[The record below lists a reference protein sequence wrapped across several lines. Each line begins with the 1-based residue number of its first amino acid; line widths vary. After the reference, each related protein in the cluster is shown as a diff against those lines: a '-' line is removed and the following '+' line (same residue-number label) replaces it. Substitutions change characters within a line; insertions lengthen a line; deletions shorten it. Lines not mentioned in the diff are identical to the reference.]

1 MYCKN
6 SACSEESL
14 QQTTGK
20 KCPDQLFFL
29 LSRVAINCQNVHV
42 KGGNTTANTT
52 WEKSYTKYS
61 KLCLFNTGNSA
72 KRYSSLKLPQI
83 KIIGPITL

>member
-29 LSRVAINCQNVHV
+29 ISRVANNCQNVHV
-42 KGGNTTANTT
+42 KGGNTTTT
-52 WEKSYTKYS
+52 WEKVIQ
-61 KLCLFNTGNSA
+61 NTVCCAYLILGTV
-72 KRYSSLKLPQI
+72 KRD
-83 KIIGPITL
+83 TVV

>member
-20 KCPDQLFFL
+20 KNVLISYSFCYCEWQLTAKMSMSKVGKPL
-29 LSRVAINCQNVHV
+29 QIPLGKKVIQNTVCNAYLILGTV
-42 KGGNTTANTT
+42 Q
-52 WEKSYTKYS
+52 
-61 KLCLFNTGNSA
+61 
-72 KRYSSLKLPQI
+72 RDI
-83 KIIGPITL
+83 VV

>member
-6 SACSEESL
+6 SALSVRSHYKK
-14 QQTTGK
+14 TTGK

-42 KGGNTTANTT
+42 KGGNITI
-52 WEKSYTKYS
+52 
-61 KLCLFNTGNSA
+61 CLFNTGNSA